1 MLYGPGRESL
11 RLASQT
17 VPNCHTIPAIWGQV
31 PLLPVTHPIGV
42 IYRLK
47 SGCSIKPGYPS
58 PHHHT
63 PFPSST
69 RRSYIRPRGS
79 EISKSAIS
87 AATASSAN
95 PPGLPPVNGGRSRSM
110 AQTEPFCGKGMAVM
124 GKEDRHSV
132 WIHVKACVL

>member
-1 MLYGPGRESL
+1 MMLYGPGRGSL

-87 AATASSAN
+87 AATASGQPARSAARQR
-95 PPGLPPVNGGRSRSM
+95 GPVQSM